1 MLKKLREEKGL
12 TKAEISKK
20 ANIEYS
26 SWTRYENDNQ
36 TLLKANTY
44 TSYLIAQILDIKL
57 DELVKAIIQKG
68 ANK

>member
-12 TKAEISKK
+12 TKAEISQK

-36 TLLKANTY
+36 TLLKASTY
-44 TSYLIAQILDIKL
+44 TSYSIAQILDIKL
-57 DELVKAIIQKG
+57 DELVKAIIQEG
-68 ANK
+68 ANN